1 MSIVLSALLLAAAE
15 PSAIER
21 TGNIVL
27 NGRTLPFSN
36 AVRAGDTVYLSG
48 QIGLKPDGTL
58 PPDFE
63 GQARQAMDN
72 IAAIL
77 ASVKLDWDDVT
88 KCTVMLD
95 DMADWPKFNPIYA
108 GYFPDGKFPARSALG
123 ADGLALGALVEV
135 ECMAYAGR
143 E

>member
-1 MSIVLSALLLAAAE
+1 MIVSALLLAAAE
-15 PSAIER
+15 PAPIER

-27 NGRTLPFSN
+27 NGRALPFSN
-36 AVRAGDTVYLSG
+36 AVRAGDTVWLSG

-63 GQARQAMDN
+63 GQARQTMDN

-77 ASVKLDWDDVT
+77 KSVKLGWGDVA

-95 DMADWPKFNPIYA
+95 NMADWPKFNPIYA
-108 GYFPDGKFPARSALG
+108 GYFPDGKFPARSAFG
-123 ADGLALGALVEV
+123 ADGLALGALIEL
-135 ECMAYAGR
+135 ECIAFASKR
-143 E
+143 